1 MVLSGFTDEAADTL
15 KGQIAVCRELGW
27 TGIDLRTVDGSNIV
41 DIPEARFDD
50 LVDELSLAGIR
61 VVSFGS
67 RIANWSR
74 TLEDPF
80 DQDLD
85 DLERAIPRMRR
96 LGVPYLRVMSYRPP
110 ETAEEAESP
119 RVSQEII
126 RRLRLLAAR
135 AENAG
140 IVLTHENCETWGG
153 RSYEHT
159 LQLLEGID
167 SPAFKLVF
175 DTGNPPATIDH
186 RDDAAPGTRQD
197 ALEFYRQVRQAVVHV
212 HIKDARLD
220 DNNVVYTWPGEG
232 SGRIPEILTE
242 LRENGYDGPFSI
254 EPHMAVVYHDP
265 SVQAEEDARRRVY
278 VEYARRTEVLL
289 DRTGFL
295 IGTQPVRYAPEKP

>member
-1 MVLSGFTDEAADTL
+1 MVLSGFTDEASDTL
-15 KGQIAVCRELGW
+15 EGQIAVCRELGW
-27 TGIDLRTVDGSNIV
+27 TGIDLRTVDGYNIV
-41 DIPEARFDD
+41 DLPEARFTELVTGLSAAD
-50 LVDELSLAGIR
+50 LR

-74 TLEDPF
+74 SLHDPF
-80 DQDLD
+80 EQDLD
-85 DLERAIPRMRR
+85 DLDRAIPRMRT
-96 LGVPYLRVMSYRPP
+96 LGVPFLRVMSYRPP
-110 ETAEEAESP
+110 EDPDAPE
-119 RVSQEII
+119 VSREII

-135 AENAG
+135 AEDAG

-153 RSYEHT
+153 LSYEHT

-212 HIKDARLD
+212 HIKDARVD

-265 SVQAEEDARRRVY
+265 TVQADEDERRRTY
-278 VEYARRTEVLL
+278 VEYARRTAALL
-289 DRTGFL
+289 AAAELQT
-295 IGTQPVRYAPEKP
+295 GTQPARYAPEKP